1 MVFSCAFG
9 LNQLES
15 LHPMPE
21 SCSQCGASTAWDD
34 DVGSAVC
41 TSCGSLTDPSQSVL
55 ISAQYGN
62 QNDTSERSLWDPSA
76 STTLKS
82 LRAGNNWDLAGQ
94 GKESRDRKNAVGSF
108 SHYPRI
114 AYHRTNFSSLAVCH
128 GRVY

>member
-15 LHPMPE
+15 LHLMPE

-94 GKESRDRKNAVGSF
+94 GKESRDRKNAVGPF
-108 SHYPRI
+108 SHHPRI
-114 AYHRTNFSSLAVCH
+114 AYHRTNFSFLTVCH